1 MEDFILG
8 LDPGSNSLGTLV
20 RDLSYDKLLDQI
32 VYYSVDTFD
41 SVVVNGESLAAK
53 RSKDKRQRRQLRV
66 RRNRLWATLALL
78 IKYNLCPLKQEELD
92 AWRIYDKRRGYF
104 RKYPI
109 NSKSFSQWI
118 ALDFNGDGTSDYQT
132 PYEIRHLLATIQLD
146 FMKTENR
153 YLLGR
158 ALYHIAQH
166 RGFKS
171 NKKGFG
177 RKSDDH
183 EETEEPIIDM
193 AEQLKQSELQKSN
206 KLQAYMDNHSPK
218 INTVGSAFHL
228 LLTEG
233 IGEDLTGPIRVR
245 GSKYEAIRSQLQDEI
260 KFIFNFQEGLKDK
273 KECLAELLCDKEG
286 SGTIFF
292 RNPPRKSSVGTCTLE
307 PKKKR
312 CLESHPDFE
321 KFRAWS
327 LINNIIV
334 RNSDGEL
341 VNLPLELKHMIYQ
354 KFFIADKDFQFRDI
368 RAFIQQQDG
377 FEKINLRYSS
387 RPKTRTI
394 NYPSDYPVS
403 ACKVTKR
410 LIDLFGSNWETKVLP
425 IDGKKRR
432 GHGKKHPSRLIVY
445 KPMDIWHQCLCID
458 YPDELL
464 DYANRVLGWDDEDKI
479 QKLEYLWNDISD
491 KRCRLSHKAIR
502 NINYF
507 LERGLQYSDAVFF
520 AKIPDIVG
528 QDAWKVKEKEIF
540 QFIQGGYCTLKKNVV
555 QHSAIV
561 AITNRLIADFKTMT
575 EDEEKQ
581 NSDKK
586 KRFDT
591 SINKNDEKKI
601 LRFIESHYGKATW
614 KTFDVQKQQ
623 TIKENVIEE
632 YRSFLEDSN
641 RDFRKM
647 PRLGD
652 ELAKV
657 MVNDFFQDKSV
668 ENDFGKLYHPSMI
681 SKFTPIDITG
691 RGDMRL
697 GSPALGNIRNPVYL
711 RAMHI
716 LRRKVNAL
724 LDAGIIPLDS
734 TRVVIEVPREINDA
748 NMRKAYSL
756 YQSRQQKEKEYILA
770 ALPKNVKYSDED
782 IEKVRLL
789 IHSNENY
796 INEDNPIEDKKDSK
810 ARNEKRY
817 ENWLKEGGICY
828 YTGNPITLV
837 DIGITSSIRNGEQP
851 DVDVEHTIPRSV
863 LPDNS
868 RMNKTLCFKYYNRKI
883 KEDQLPALLSEF
895 EAEISPRLQPIRDK
909 VERIKS
915 EISTC
920 RSKSRRAADK
930 EWKDYWI
937 VRRHVWEMELNY
949 WHGKL
954 QRFTTEE
961 VPESFRR
968 SQLTDT
974 AVVAKYASLYL
985 KSIFH
990 RVDVQKGSVTALFR
1004 KLYGFQ
1010 EKDETKDRSNHYHH
1024 AIDAAVLTM
1033 IPTSAQRDR
1042 MIVLYYKRE
1051 EAKEKNEIDRITK
1064 ELDKEVRTARL
1075 GLDLKSLKKC
1085 ITSIEKKIE
1094 TSVLVN
1100 KNITDRQLKPNR
1112 HGDSFRSDM
1121 HEITFHGIVKTVK
1134 KQIAKDGTIDV
1145 TRIPRPVIRV
1155 MLSKLTTKDA
1165 IDTCLNSIVDGK
1177 LRNYLKNVYK
1187 QRTEAKVP
1195 LKDILKNIHYGTD
1208 EKGVRQPLR
1217 HVRCYKS
1224 NLSYEHMIPIHQ
1236 HLFQRNNAPM
1246 YKQYTYVKSR
1256 ENSLLLVY
1264 EHIDSNG
1271 KISWTG
1277 RYITSYE
1284 LSKVANVFRK
1294 NGIFTV
1300 KTIND
1305 IPEETGWKSY
1315 VDTLSSLEYHLK
1327 YVLKPG
1333 FRILLNED
1341 GMILKRKTTT
1351 GLLQRLN
1358 VVVKFNEA
1366 DGIWLCHHTL
1376 VKEYSTKQE
1385 GAKSKSM
1392 KQMKK
1397 IKISSFMGKQPLF
1410 EYVDFEIN
1418 PNKKTGDIFSWKH
1431 K

>member
-118 ALDFNGDGTSDYQT
+118 ALDFNGDGIPDYKT
-132 PYEIRHLLATIQLD
+132 PFEIRHLLATVQLD

-177 RKSDDH
+177 RMSDDH
-183 EETEEPIIDM
+183 EETGEPIIDM

-327 LINNIIV
+327 FINSIII
-334 RNSDGEL
+334 RNSNGEL
-341 VNLPLELKHMIYQ
+341 LNLPLELKQMIYQ
-354 KFFIADKDFQFRDI
+354 KLFIADKDFQFREI

-491 KRCRLSHKAIR
+491 KRCRLSHKAIC

-528 QDAWKVKEKEIF
+528 QEVWKLKEKEIF

-555 QHSAIV
+555 QNSAIV
-561 AITNRLIADFKTMT
+561 AITNRLIADFKTLT

-591 SINKNDEKKI
+591 SINEDDEKKF
-601 LRFIESHYGKATW
+601 LRFIENHYGKVTW
-614 KTFDVQKQQ
+614 NTFDVQKQQ

-641 RDFRKM
+641 RDFRKI

-652 ELAKV
+652 ELAKI
-657 MVNDFFQDKSV
+657 MVSDFFPDNSV
-668 ENDFGKLYHPSMI
+668 ENSFDKLYHPSMI
-681 SKFTPIDITG
+681 SKFIPIDITG

-748 NMRKAYSL
+748 NMRMAYSL
-756 YQSRQQKEKEYILA
+756 YQSRQQKEKECILA
-770 ALPKNVKYSDED
+770 ALPKDVKYSNDD

-789 IHSNENY
+789 LHSNTDY
-796 INEDNPIEDKKDSK
+796 INEDTPIEDKKDSK
-810 ARNEKRY
+810 ARNERLYKK
-817 ENWLKEGGICY
+817 WLEDGGRCY
-828 YTGNPITLV
+828 YTGEPIKLEDLGLNGSIPNV
-837 DIGITSSIRNGEQP
+837 DF
-851 DVDVEHTIPRSV
+851 EHTIPRSI

-868 RMNKTLCFKYYNRKI
+868 RKNQTLCFNYYNRNV
-883 KEDQLPALLSEF
+883 KEDQLPALLPIYE
-895 EAEISPRLQPIRDK
+895 EEISPRLQPIRDK
-909 VERIKS
+909 VERIKN

-937 VRRHVWEMELNY
+937 VRRHVWEMELDY
-949 WHGKL
+949 WQGKL
-954 QRFTTEE
+954 QRFTAEE
-961 VPESFRR
+961 VPESFRS

-974 AVVAKYASLYL
+974 AIVAKYASLYL

-1042 MIVLYYKRE
+1042 MIALYYERE
-1051 EAKEKNEIDRITK
+1051 EAKDKNEIGKIT
-1064 ELDKEVRTARL
+1064 ENLNKEVRAARL
-1075 GLDLKSLKKC
+1075 GADLKSLKRSVA
-1085 ITSIEKKIE
+1085 SIENKIKS
-1094 TSVLVN
+1094 SVLVN
-1100 KNITDRQLKPNR
+1100 KNVVDRQLKPNKN
-1112 HGDSFRSDM
+1112 GDSIRLDL
-1121 HEITFHGIVKTVK
+1121 HEKTFLGIVKTVK
-1134 KQIAKDGTIDV
+1134 KEKNTKDGSVNV
-1145 TRIPRPVIRV
+1145 TRVPRPVKRV
-1155 MLSKLTTKDA
+1155 KLSKLSAKGD
-1165 IDTCLNSIVDGK
+1165 IERCLESIVDGK
-1177 LRNYLKNVYK
+1177 LRNYLKKVYE
-1187 QRTEAKVP
+1187 QRCKENVP
-1195 LKDILKNIHYGTD
+1195 LKDILCDIYYDFGKSGAH
-1208 EKGVRQPLR
+1208 QPVR

-1224 NLSYEHMIPIHQ
+1224 FNYELAIPAHR
-1236 HLFQRNNAPM
+1236 HAFQRENAPS
-1246 YKQYTYVKSR
+1246 YKQYAYAQNCGNV
-1256 ENSLLLVY
+1256 LLLIY
-1264 EHIDSNG
+1264 EKKGSKG
-1271 KISWTG
+1271 KSLWKG
-1277 RYITSYE
+1277 RYISAFD
-1284 LSKVANVFRK
+1284 LSKVANLLRSHR
-1294 NGIFTV
+1294 IYSIQ
-1300 KTIND
+1300 TIDD
-1305 IPEETGWKSY
+1305 IPK
-1315 VDTLSSLEYHLK
+1315 DSSWQYFDSTCDYLLRC
-1327 YVLKPG
+1327 VIKPG
-1333 FRILLNED
+1333 SRVLIKEKDENVRKLSTTNLLKRLHVIVKVNEED
-1341 GMILKRKTTT
+1341 G
-1351 GLLQRLN
+1351 
-1358 VVVKFNEA
+1358 VV
-1366 DGIWLCHHTL
+1366 LCHHSL
-1376 VKEYSTKQE
+1376 VNKYSAKQYN
-1385 GAKSKSM
+1385 GKSKSVI
-1392 KQMKK
+1392 QMKR
-1397 IKISSFMGKQPLF
+1397 ISISSFMSKQPLF
-1410 EYVDFEIN
+1410 EHLDFKIN
-1418 PNKKTGDIFSWKH
+1418 PNKIGDKIISWMH
-1431 K
+1431 R

>member
-146 FMKTENR
+146 FTKTGNR

-183 EETEEPIIDM
+183 EETEKPIIDM

-464 DYANRVLGWDDEDKI
+464 DYANRVLGWDDEDEI

-575 EDEEKQ
+575 EDEENQ

-632 YRSFLEDSN
+632 YRSFLGDSN

-770 ALPKNVKYSDED
+770 ALPKDVKYSNDD

-789 IHSNENY
+789 LHSNTDY
-796 INEDNPIEDKKDSK
+796 INEDTPIEDKKDSK
-810 ARNEKRY
+810 ARNERLYKK
-817 ENWLKEGGICY
+817 WLKDGGRCY
-828 YTGNPITLV
+828 YTGEPIKLEDLGLNGSIPNV
-837 DIGITSSIRNGEQP
+837 DF
-851 DVDVEHTIPRSV
+851 EHTIPRSI

-868 RMNKTLCFKYYNRKI
+868 RKNQTLCFNYYNRNV
-883 KEDQLPALLSEF
+883 KEDQLPALLPIYE
-895 EAEISPRLQPIRDK
+895 EEISPRLQPIRDK
-909 VERIKS
+909 VERIKN

-937 VRRHVWEMELNY
+937 VRRHVWEMELDY
-949 WHGKL
+949 WQGKL
-954 QRFTTEE
+954 QRFTAEE

-974 AVVAKYASLYL
+974 AIVAKYATLYL

-1010 EKDETKDRSNHYHH
+1010 EKDEAKDRTNHYHH

-1033 IPTSAQRDR
+1033 IPPPAQRDR
-1042 MIVLYYKRE
+1042 MIALYYERE
-1051 EAKEKNEIDRITK
+1051 EAKDKNEIGKII
-1064 ELDKEVRTARL
+1064 ENLNKEVRAARL
-1075 GLDLKSLKKC
+1075 GTDLKSLKRSVM
-1085 ITSIEKKIE
+1085 SIEKQIKS
-1094 TSVLVN
+1094 SVLVN
-1100 KNITDRQLKPNR
+1100 KNVVDRQLKPNKN
-1112 HGDSFRSDM
+1112 GDSIRLDL
-1121 HEITFHGIVKTVK
+1121 HEKTFLGIVKTVK
-1134 KQIAKDGTIDV
+1134 KEKNTKDGSVNV
-1145 TRIPRPVIRV
+1145 TRIPRPVKRV
-1155 MLSKLTTKDA
+1155 KLSKLSTKGD
-1165 IDTCLNSIVDGK
+1165 IEKCLESIVDGK
-1177 LRNYLKNVYK
+1177 LRNYLKKVYE
-1187 QRTEAKVP
+1187 QRCKDNVP
-1195 LKDILKNIHYGTD
+1195 LKDILSGIYYDFGKS
-1208 EKGVRQPLR
+1208 GVHQPVR
-1217 HVRCYKS
+1217 HVRCYRAKI
-1224 NLSYEHMIPIHQ
+1224 SYESAIPVSRHV
-1236 HLFQRNNAPM
+1236 FRKVDAPA
-1246 YKQYTYVKSR
+1246 YKQFAYVKNR
-1256 ENSLLLVY
+1256 ENVLLLIY
-1264 EHIDSNG
+1264 EKRNKNG
-1271 KISWTG
+1271 KSLWKG
-1277 RYITSYE
+1277 RYISAFD
-1284 LSKVANVFRK
+1284 LSKVAGLFRK
-1294 NGIFTV
+1294 KFRKHQRFTIQ
-1300 KTIND
+1300 TIND
-1305 IPEETGWKSY
+1305 IPEETGWLY
-1315 VDTLSSLEYHLK
+1315 YDSSCEYRLRH
-1327 YVLKPG
+1327 VIKPG
-1333 FRILLNED
+1333 LRVLLKENNENLRRLSTSKL
-1341 GMILKRKTTT
+1341 LKR
-1351 GLLQRLN
+1351 LH
-1358 VVVKFNEA
+1358 VIVKVNESK
-1366 DGIWLCHHTL
+1366 GIFLCHHTL
-1376 VKEYSTKQE
+1376 VNGYTEIEE
-1385 GAKSKSM
+1385 GGRNKS
-1392 KQMKK
+1392 
-1397 IKISSFMGKQPLF
+1397 ISQIDNKTINIFMDKQPLF
-1410 EYVDFEIN
+1410 EYVNFKIY
-1418 PNKKTGDIFSWKH
+1418 PKKKTDGIIKWKD

>member
-1 MEDFILG
+1 MNDYILG

-20 RDLSYDKLLDQI
+20 RDTTKDKFLDQF
-32 VYYSVDTFD
+32 VYYSVDTFE

-53 RSKDKRQRRQLRV
+53 RSKDSRQRRQLRV
-66 RRNRLWATLALL
+66 KRNRLWATLKLL
-78 IKYNLCPLKQEELD
+78 IKNNFCPLTKKELD
-92 AWRIYDKRRGYF
+92 AWHIYDKKRGYF
-104 RKYPI
+104 RKYPVE
-109 NSKSFSQWI
+109 SKAFAQWI
-118 ALDFNGDGTSDYQT
+118 ALDFNGDGISDYQT
-132 PYEIRHLLATIQLD
+132 PYEIRHLLATVQLD
-146 FMKTENR
+146 FTKTENC

-158 ALYHIAQH
+158 ALYHIAQR

-341 VNLPLELKHMIYQ
+341 VNLPLELKQMIYQ

-387 RPKTRTI
+387 QPKTRTI

-410 LIDLFGSNWETKVLP
+410 LIDLFGCDWETKVLH

-432 GHGKKHPSRLIVY
+432 GHGKKHPSRPIVY

-464 DYANRVLGWDDEDKI
+464 NYANRVLGWDDEDKI
-479 QKLEYLWNDISD
+479 RKLEYLWNDISD
-491 KRCRLSHKAIR
+491 KRCRFSHKAIR

-528 QDAWKVKEKEIF
+528 QEAWKLKEKEIF
-540 QFIQGGYCTLKKNVV
+540 QYIQGGYCTLKKNVV

-561 AITNRLIADFKTMT
+561 AITNRLIADFKTLK
-575 EDEEKQ
+575 EDEENQ
-581 NSDKK
+581 DSDKK
-586 KRFDT
+586 KGFDT
-591 SINKNDEKKI
+591 TINKDDEEKI
-601 LRFIESHYGKATW
+601 LRFIENHYGKVTW
-614 KTFDVQKQQ
+614 NTFDVQKQQ

-657 MVNDFFQDKSV
+657 MVSDFFPNKSV
-668 ENDFGKLYHPSMI
+668 KDDFVKLYHPSMI
-681 SKFTPIDITG
+681 SKFIPIDITG
-691 RGDMRL
+691 RGKLRL

-756 YQSRQQKEKEYILA
+756 YQNRQQKEKECILA
-770 ALPKNVKYSDED
+770 TLPKDVKYSDDD

-789 IHSNENY
+789 LHSNTDY
-796 INEDNPIEDKKDSK
+796 INEDTPIEDKKDSK
-810 ARNEKRY
+810 TRNERLYKKWV
-817 ENWLKEGGICY
+817 NDGGRCY
-828 YTGNPITLV
+828 YTGEPINLEDLGLNGSTSNV
-837 DIGITSSIRNGEQP
+837 DF
-851 DVDVEHTIPRSV
+851 EHTIPRSV
-863 LPDNS
+863 LPDNT
-868 RMNKTLCFKYYNRKI
+868 RMNQTLCFKYYNRNI
-883 KEDQLPALLSEF
+883 KKNKLPVSLSEF
-895 EAEISPRLQPIRDK
+895 ETGILPRLQPIRDK
-909 VERIKS
+909 VERIKN

-920 RSKSRRAADK
+920 RSKSRRAIDK

-937 VRRHVWEMELNY
+937 VRRHVWEMELEY
-949 WHGKL
+949 WQGKL
-954 QRFTTEE
+954 QRFTAEE

-974 AVVAKYASLYL
+974 AIVAKYATLYL

-1010 EKDETKDRSNHYHH
+1010 EKDEAKDRSNHYHH

-1033 IPTSAQRDR
+1033 IPPPAQRDR
-1042 MIVLYYKRE
+1042 MIALYYERQ
-1051 EAKEKNEIDRITK
+1051 EARDKNEIAKKTK
-1064 ELDKEVRTARL
+1064 EINEEVRAAL
-1075 GLDLKSLKKC
+1075 GRDLKSLKRSVA
-1085 ITSIEKKIE
+1085 SIENKIKS
-1094 TSVLVN
+1094 SVLVN
-1100 KNITDRQLKPNR
+1100 KNVVDRQLKPNKN
-1112 HGDSFRSDM
+1112 GDSIRLDL
-1121 HEITFHGIVKTVK
+1121 HEKTFLGIVKTVK
-1134 KQIAKDGTIDV
+1134 KEKNTKDGSVNV
-1145 TRIPRPVIRV
+1145 TRIPRPVKRV
-1155 MLSKLTTKDA
+1155 ELSKLSTKSD
-1165 IDTCLNSIVDGK
+1165 INKFLESIVDGK
-1177 LRNYLKNVYK
+1177 LRNYMKKVYEQK
-1187 QRTEAKVP
+1187 CKENVP
-1195 LKDILKNIHYGTD
+1195 LKDILSGIYYDFGKSGAH
-1208 EKGVRQPLR
+1208 QPVR
-1217 HVRCYKS
+1217 HVRCYRAKI
-1224 NLSYEHMIPIHQ
+1224 SYESTIPVSRHV
-1236 HLFQRNNAPM
+1236 FRKVNAPA
-1246 YKQYTYVKSR
+1246 YKQFAYVKNR
-1256 ENSLLLVY
+1256 ENVLLLIY
-1264 EHIDSNG
+1264 EKRNKNG
-1271 KISWTG
+1271 KSQWKG
-1277 RYITSYE
+1277 RYISAFD
-1284 LSKVANVFRK
+1284 LSKVASLFRK
-1294 NGIFTV
+1294 NFRKHQRFTIQ
-1300 KTIND
+1300 TIND
-1305 IPEETGWKSY
+1305 IPEETGWLY
-1315 VDTLSSLEYHLK
+1315 YDSSCEYRLRH
-1327 YVLKPG
+1327 VVKPG
-1333 FRILLNED
+1333 LRVLLKENNENLRRLSTSILLKRLHVIVKVNEED
-1341 GMILKRKTTT
+1341 G
-1351 GLLQRLN
+1351 
-1358 VVVKFNEA
+1358 VV
-1366 DGIWLCHHTL
+1366 LCHHTL
-1376 VKEYSTKQE
+1376 VNKYSAKQVD
-1385 GAKSKSM
+1385 GGSKSVV
-1392 KQMKK
+1392 QMKR
-1397 IKISSFMGKQPLF
+1397 ISISSFMSKQPLF
-1410 EYVDFEIN
+1410 EYLDFKIK
-1418 PNKKTGDIFSWKH
+1418 PNKKIDSIINFLDT
-1431 K
+1431 